1 MHETVARMARNSRTE
16 SVGQALRRLDIVYS
30 ALLFATAVAAL
41 SFAASRMEMLPGG
54 HGAGAV
60 LFFIVYGLFTI
71 AMGYVHPKVGYV
83 SFDRIAQVAGIL
95 VLGPV
100 AAAWINGVASLVFPW
115 HRLRQGQPFISVL
128 TASLH
133 NAGLMS
139 LMILVCGL
147 LYQRLGGP
155 LPLEILNLHSGAA
168 LLLLLLSMQALN
180 DVGMRVFMTIRDR
193 RIPRELSV
201 FAFLVESGA
210 GLGGILVA
218 IAFNRM
224 EAPLVALL
232 LAVMSLGMLTLTE
245 LAQMRTKLEAIV
257 EERTRKLSEKTRE
270 LERIATHDP
279 LTGLYN
285 RRFADEYLDERIE
298 EFNRYQR
305 SFAVALVDLDHFKSI
320 NDLYSHNTGDEVLR
334 AVSAILLDR
343 CRETDMVARYGGEE
357 FLLCF
362 PEASIAAA
370 EEICEQ
376 IRHAIHN
383 TSWDLVVPGAEV
395 TLSAGVAAMR
405 PGLGRRDLLGTADR
419 NLYAAK
425 AAGRNRVVA

>member
-1 MHETVARMARNSRTE
+1 
-16 SVGQALRRLDIVYS
+16 
-30 ALLFATAVAAL
+30 
-41 SFAASRMEMLPGG
+41 
-54 HGAGAV
+54 
-60 LFFIVYGLFTI
+60 
-71 AMGYVHPKVGYV
+71 
-83 SFDRIAQVAGIL
+83 
-95 VLGPV
+95 
-100 AAAWINGVASLVFPW
+100 
-115 HRLRQGQPFISVL
+115 
-128 TASLH
+128 
-133 NAGLMS
+133 MS

>member
-1 MHETVARMARNSRTE
+1 MHETIAGMARNSRTD
-16 SVGQALRRLDIVYS
+16 SLGQAVRRLDIVYS

-71 AMGYVHPKVGYV
+71 AMGYVHPRVGYV

-155 LPLEILNLHSGAA
+155 LPLEILNLHSGAV

-193 RIPRELSV
+193 RIPRELSI

-305 SFAVALVDLDHFKSI
+305 TFAVALVDLDHFKSI

-334 AVSAILLDR
+334 AVSAILSDR

>member
-1 MHETVARMARNSRTE
+1 MHETIAGMARTTRTD

-71 AMGYVHPKVGYV
+71 AMGYVHPRVGYV

-115 HRLRQGQPFISVL
+115 HRLRQGQPFVSVL

-139 LMILVCGL
+139 LIILVCGL

-155 LPLEILNLHSGAA
+155 LPLEILNLRSGAV

-193 RIPRELSV
+193 RIPRELSI

-334 AVSAILLDR
+334 AVSAILSDR

-383 TSWDLVVPGAEV
+383 TSWDLIVPGAEV

>member
-257 EERTRKLSEKTRE
+257 EERTHKLSEKTRE

>member
-1 MHETVARMARNSRTE
+1 MHETVAGMARNSRTD
-16 SVGQALRRLDIVYS
+16 SVGQAVRRLDIVYS

-71 AMGYVHPKVGYV
+71 AMGYVHPRVGYV

-155 LPLEILNLHSGAA
+155 LPLEILNLHSGAV

-180 DVGMRVFMTIRDR
+180 DIGMRVFMTIRDR
-193 RIPRELSV
+193 RIPRELSI

-305 SFAVALVDLDHFKSI
+305 TFAVALVDLDHFKSI

-334 AVSAILLDR
+334 AVSAILSDR